1 MWVPDHIPADGSG
14 SPTRAHLISEST
26 HSSSN
31 RTKCTIHPWHRIYEE
46 TSQSS
51 WKCILWK
58 SYVWILFLHQNK
70 LILICYDISEQDLQ
84 SYQFRNSPY
93 QSNINSAKIEGKYN
107 LFWCLRER
115 IVKLLMLLE
124 NIMRAMTKGNH

>member
-1 MWVPDHIPADGSG
+1 MGQWVQQELTWFQRAHIPVATEQNAQYILDIEYMKRLHKVHGNAYYE
-14 SPTRAHLISEST
+14 RAMYEFYFC
-26 HSSSN
+26 
-31 RTKCTIHPWHRIYEE
+31 TKI
-46 TSQSS
+46 
-51 WKCILWK
+51 
-58 SYVWILFLHQNK
+58 N
-70 LILICYDISEQDLQ
+70 ILICYDISEQDLQ

-93 QSNINSAKIEGKYN
+93 QSNINSAKIEGKHN